1 MCRVPNP
8 FDVARAMV
16 AVRGGRRDAWDFLRR
31 FIDQWTTRLDEFG
44 GCGDQELTAAEHR
57 LELTL
62 PAAVREGYA
71 LLGRREDL
79 TSNQDVL
86 LRPDQLYF
94 DETGRVLVFRV
105 ENQAVAHW
113 GIAVENLRLADPPV
127 VFKPDAPY
135 SAPEPWRPFLDR
147 FSLAWVEMVL
157 SEYVLGASAHLDS
170 RESGQAA
177 VGLLEHHYT
186 RLAMPEYPMW
196 ASSQGPPI
204 RWFSGR
210 DVLIRDD
217 GREWMWAAART
228 PEALQDVRRLIPGNW
243 LLEPSPPAASE

>member
-1 MCRVPNP
+1 MAEDVASAVRQDRLVPNH

-16 AVRGGRRDAWDFLRR
+16 TARRGRRDAWDFLRR
-31 FIDQWTTRLDEFG
+31 FTEQWATRLDELS

-57 LELTL
+57 LGLTL
-62 PAAVREGYA
+62 PAALREGYA
-71 LLGRREDL
+71 LLGRRDDL

-94 DETGRVLVFRV
+94 DET
-105 ENQAVAHW
+105 
-113 GIAVENLRLADPPV
+113 
-127 VFKPDAPY
+127 
-135 SAPEPWRPFLDR
+135 
-147 FSLAWVEMVL
+147 
-157 SEYVLGASAHLDS
+157 
-170 RESGQAA
+170 GQAA

-196 ASSQGPPI
+196 AAPQAPPI

-217 GREWMWAAART
+217 SREWMWVAART
-228 PEALQDVRRLIPGNW
+228 SEALQGVRQAIPGDW
-243 LLEPSPPAASE
+243 LIEPAP